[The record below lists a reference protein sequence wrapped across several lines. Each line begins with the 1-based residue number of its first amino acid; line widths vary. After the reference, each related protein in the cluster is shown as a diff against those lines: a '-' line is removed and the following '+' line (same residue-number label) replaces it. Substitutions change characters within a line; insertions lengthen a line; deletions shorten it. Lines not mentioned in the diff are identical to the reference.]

1 MDQER
6 IFGLFK
12 FGHRQHM
19 EEFVREGHLY
29 MNTLSYFSALE
40 AESLRRDKDEGTTF
54 CMQPDKTTLYIEV
67 DGLRQEI
74 PDIVG
79 PILYWEEYDRTS
91 NVLCMYALRASQA
104 ATLVDPQ
111 NFKFGD
117 TFALLTNGNE
127 FLRRVRLAVQD
138 SGQRLQWGLVEY
150 VDRATY
156 HGPMGIFKK
165 FSSFS
170 YQSEFR
176 IALVPGTGSAYS
188 LRVGDLSDITLTGK
202 LADLNSRLKIVSE

>member
-1 MDQER
+1 M
-6 IFGLFK
+6 GLFK
-12 FGHRQHM
+12 FGLRQHI
-19 EEFVREGHLY
+19 EEFVGEGHLY
-29 MNTLSYFSALE
+29 MNTLSYFRTLEDGTLRQDKEEGSA
-40 AESLRRDKDEGTTF
+40 F
-54 CMQPDKTTLYIEV
+54 CMQPGKAKLGIEV
-67 DGLRQEI
+67 DGAFQEI

-79 PILYWEEYDRTS
+79 PIVYWDEIDQRS
-91 NVLCMYALRASQA
+91 NVFCMYVLRASPA
-104 ATLVDPQ
+104 AALIDPQ
-111 NFKFGD
+111 NFEFGD
-117 TFALLTNGNE
+117 TFALLTDGNE

-156 HGPMGIFKK
+156 HGSMGIFKK

-176 IALVPGTGSAYS
+176 IALVPGTGRAYS